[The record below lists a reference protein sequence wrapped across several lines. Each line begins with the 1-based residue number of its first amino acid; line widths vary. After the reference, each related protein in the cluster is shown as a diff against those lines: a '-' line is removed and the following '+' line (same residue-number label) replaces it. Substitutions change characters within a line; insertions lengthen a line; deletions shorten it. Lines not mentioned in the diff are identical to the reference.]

1 MSTLTHIFRDAY
13 RRRIKNERKAKKT
26 DNEVLLPVD
35 NVVQLT
41 KLQLSKLLEGGL
53 REIEPVAES
62 AGSAFV
68 NHLNLD
74 VLVVA
79 PEVYFVTAL
88 ERRVLRDSGNKVA
101 IGRGGKTTGRG
112 LEHRARVVRNAAVVT
127 ALLNSRSS
135 NDCAGNGRNK
145 DSNES
150 GAHLQGLM
158 GLLKEFCE
166 E

>member
-1 MSTLTHIFRDAY
+1 M
-13 RRRIKNERKAKKT
+13 
-26 DNEVLLPVD
+26 LPVKD
-35 NVVQLT
+35 IVDDTEVKST
-41 KLQLSKLLEGGL
+41 ELLEGRLG
-53 REIEPVAES
+53 EVEPLTVG
-62 AGSAFV
+62 AGV
-68 NHLNLD
+68 TVVDNLD
-74 VLVVA
+74 SHLVALVR
-79 PEVYFVTAL
+79 EGNLVTAL

-101 IGRGGKTTGRG
+101 IGRGGTTTGRG